1 MRWNGYF
8 LSIALA
14 SMLSASLGV
23 AATFG
28 TAVPIGGHASD
39 IALDEGRG
47 VLYIANFTAN
57 RIEVM
62 STADFTIRSSMNV
75 APQPGALAISPDG
88 KFLIVAHYGNITPTD
103 PSRNA
108 VTLINLDDNSR
119 QTFSTGDTP
128 LAVTFLSHNIQ
139 TSGLAL
145 VVTTTSFLIFDPIS
159 GSMTSSTSF
168 GNVAKVLP
176 TSLDT
181 FPGQVVAATV
191 STNPSR
197 TIAFAMADSGS
208 AQGFYRIEPVEQGG
222 HEQIMVV
229 PDRAS
234 QRLRMT

>member
-1 MRWNGYF
+1 MAALPTISIIESELLGDCNRKVRDLMRWNGYF

-128 LAVTFLSHNIQ
+128 LAVTFLYHNIQ

-159 GSMTSSTSF
+159 GAMTSSVTS
-168 GNVAKVLP
+168 GSSPSGALP
-176 TSLDT
+176 TMT
-181 FPGQVVAATV
+181 VPPGMSSAR
-191 STNPSR
+191 R
-197 TIAFAMADSGS
+197 TKSASGS
-208 AQGFYRIEPVEQGG
+208 S
-222 HEQIMVV
+222 M
-229 PDRAS
+229 
-234 QRLRMT
+234 